1 MRKAVSVVLKQDGWR
16 VLFVVLLVAISEYWR
31 EGQICIGGLFTAT
44 LVASAVLLIV
54 KVQNEIRKLEAT
66 RELL

>member
-31 EGQICIGGLFTAT
+31 EGKISIGGLVAGT
-44 LVASAVLLIV
+44 LVASVILLIG
-54 KVQNEIRKLEAT
+54 KVPNEIRKLEAT